1 MGGYYVICKLAT
13 LIVTVMCSC
22 NGLCTVHG
30 FVKRNKN
37 SSGDETANM
46 HELLRSV
53 PGSYPNSLK

>member
-37 SSGDETANM
+37 SSGDEIVR
-46 HELLRSV
+46 ELYAVRPEATRMS
-53 PGSYPNSLK
+53 